1 VITFVVLFG
10 DNLLKV
16 ITPNLNIR
24 RFFIMDIKCPNCG
37 SVKIVKRV
45 KPLKGSN
52 DINVMIVIVALQV

>member
-1 VITFVVLFG
+1 
-10 DNLLKV
+10 
-16 ITPNLNIR
+16 
-24 RFFIMDIKCPNCG
+24 MDIKCPNCG